1 MNEKLQIIISAN
13 VAQAQSALKSVQTE
27 VDKTAKGSS
36 KLSKI
41 GEAVGAGM
49 KKAAQVTA
57 AATAACAAG
66 IAALTK
72 SAVSNFADYEQLVG
86 GVDTLF
92 KDSSAKVQQY
102 AKDAF
107 KNTGMSANEYM
118 ETVTGFS
125 ASLLQSLG
133 GDTEAAADIGN
144 MAVMDMAD
152 NANKMGTSMESI
164 QNAYQGFAKGNYTM
178 LDNLKLGYG
187 GTKEEMQRLLADA
200 EKISGIHYDISNL
213 SDVYSAIHV
222 IQQEM
227 QITGTTAEEAKKTIS
242 GSASMMKA
250 AWTNLLTGIAQN
262 NGNLDELISNFVDS
276 VKTFAGNLVPVIQTV
291 LKNIPP
297 LLIDL
302 GGELLSVIQ
311 KILDAIPTRLPF
323 LLLKLESGIQK
334 MLPSLVS
341 VITGIV
347 TQLISVII
355 ALFPLVVEGITEA
368 TLQIIS
374 AITELIPSI
383 VEGIMQI
390 IPQLTQTLMD
400 NVPVFLESL
409 MGVITILIEGIGELF
424 PVIVE
429 AVTQIIPMIIETF
442 YTAIPQILEAAV
454 QLLMVIVDAIPL
466 FIPALVEALPSI
478 YTTIIESMINSINVI
493 LDGAVQLF
501 TALVDAIPLILPVL
515 IDTFPIIIDSIVSA
529 ITENIPTILNS
540 AINLFTAI
548 INAIPKILPKL
559 VAAIPQII
567 SAIVSTLARN
577 IPKIASTALQ
587 LFLEIVK
594 AIPKIAGQLLSA
606 LGNLMSQALNK
617 IGSFAVSIGQA
628 VGDGISGAVKAA
640 INGVLKTAIGIINGF
655 IGAINGA
662 IGVINA
668 IPGVSISKLDKLDVP
683 QFAKGGIVDSAT
695 LAVVG
700 EAGKEAV
707 VPLENNTEWI
717 DELAKKIKG
726 GPGGDNPPP
735 VVLQVDGKTFAQ
747 TAIGTINDLTKQTG
761 RLDLVLA

>member
-1 MNEKLQIIISAN
+1 MNEQLQIIISAN
-13 VAQAQSALKSVQTE
+13 VAQVQSALKSVQGE
-27 VDKTAKGSS
+27 VDKTAEGSG

-41 GEAVGAGM
+41 GDAVGAGM

-72 SAVSNFADYEQLVG
+72 SAIANFADYEQLVG

-102 AKDAF
+102 AAEAY
-107 KNTGMSANEYM
+107 KNAGMSANEYM

-133 GDTEAAADIGN
+133 GDTAAAAEIGN
-144 MAVMDMAD
+144 MAVVDMAD
-152 NANKMGTSMESI
+152 NVNKMGSSMESV
-164 QNAYQGFAKGNYTM
+164 QNAYQGFAKQNYTM

-222 IQQEM
+222 VQQEM
-227 QITGTTAEEAKKTIS
+227 GITGTTAKEASTTIQ
-242 GSASMMKA
+242 GSAAAMKA
-250 AWTNLLTGIAQN
+250 AWTNLVGGLAQDT
-262 NGNLDELISNFVDS
+262 GNLDSLISTFVDS
-276 VKTFAGNLVPVIQTV
+276 IGTFAGNIVPIIQKVVDNIPALITTLVP
-291 LKNIPP
+291 
-297 LLIDL
+297 
-302 GGELLSVIQ
+302 
-311 KILDAIPTRLPF
+311 
-323 LLLKLESGIQK
+323 KLVSGIQE

-341 VITGIV
+341 AV
-347 TQLISVII
+347 TTTVVQLM
-355 ALFPLVVEGITEA
+355 A
-368 TLQIIS
+368 
-374 AITELIPSI
+374 AITELFPSV

-390 IPQLTQTLMD
+390 VPYLLQGLVEMIPALLEGLMGGITMLLEGLAEFA
-400 NVPVFLESL
+400 PVILES
-409 MGVITILIEGIGELF
+409 IAQLF
-424 PVIVE
+424 PL
-429 AVTQIIPMIIETF
+429 IIETF
-442 YTAIPQILEAAV
+442 YTAIPQILDAAV
-454 QLLMVIVDAIPL
+454 QLLMAIVNAIPVIVPM
-466 FIPALVEALPSI
+466 LVEALPSI
-478 YTTIIESMINSINVI
+478 YNTVIESMINSINII
-493 LDGAVQLF
+493 LEGAVQLF

-515 IDTFPIIIDSIVSA
+515 IDTFPMIIDTIVSA
-529 ITENIPTILNS
+529 TTENIPTILNS
-540 AINLFTAI
+540 AINLFTAVI
-548 INAIPKILPKL
+548 DAIPKILPKL

-567 SAIVSTLARN
+567 TSIVQTLVKN
-577 IPKIASTALQ
+577 VPKIASTALQ

-606 LGNLMSQALNK
+606 LGNLMSQALSK
-617 IGSFAVSIGQA
+617 IGSFAASIGQA
-628 VGDGISGAVKAA
+628 VGDGISGAVKTA
-640 INGVLKTAIGIINGF
+640 INGVLSAAIGIINGF

-668 IPGVSISKLDKLDVP
+668 IPGVKISKLDKLDVP
-683 QFAKGGIVDSAT
+683 QLAKGGIVDSAT

-726 GPGGDNPPP
+726 GKGGDNPAPI
-735 VVLQVDGKTFAQ
+735 VLQVDGKTFAQ
-747 TAIGTINDLTKQTG
+747 TTIKTVNDLTKQTG

>member
-1 MNEKLQIIISAN
+1 MNEQLQIIISAN
-13 VAQAQSALKSVQTE
+13 VAQAQSALKAVQGD
-27 VDKTAKGSS
+27 VDKTAEGSS

-41 GEAVGAGM
+41 GDAVGAGM

-72 SAVSNFADYEQLVG
+72 SAIANFAEYEQLVG

-102 AKDAF
+102 AAEAY
-107 KNTGMSANEYM
+107 KNAGMSANEYM

-133 GDTEAAADIGN
+133 GDTAAAAEMGN
-144 MAVMDMAD
+144 MAVIDMAD
-152 NANKMGTSMESI
+152 NVNKMGSSMESV
-164 QNAYQGFAKGNYTM
+164 QNAYQGFAKQNYTM

-222 IQQEM
+222 VQQEM
-227 QITGTTAEEAKKTIS
+227 GITGTTAKEASTTIQ
-242 GSASMMKA
+242 GSTAAMKA
-250 AWTNLLTGIAQN
+250 AWTNLVTGIAQGT
-262 NGNLDELISNFVDS
+262 GNLDSLISNFVDS
-276 VKTFAGNLVPVIQTV
+276 VGTVAGNVIPVIQKV
-291 LKNIPP
+291 VENIPA
-297 LLIDL
+297 LITTL
-302 GGELLSVIQ
+302 TPQLTG
-311 KILDAIPTRLPF
+311 AI
-323 LLLKLESGIQK
+323 GA
-334 MLPSLVS
+334 MLPSLIS
-341 VITGIV
+341 EV
-347 TQLISVII
+347 TTTAVQLV
-355 ALFPLVVEGITEA
+355 
-368 TLQIIS
+368 S
-374 AITELIPSI
+374 AIVELLPTVI
-383 VEGIMQI
+383 EGIMQI
-390 IPQLTQTLMD
+390 IPQLLQALTD
-400 NVPVFLESL
+400 NVPVFLEGL
-409 MGVITILIEGIGELF
+409 VGVITVLIEGLAELL
-424 PVIVE
+424 PTIVE
-429 AVTQIIPMIIETF
+429 AVTQIVPLILETLVL
-442 YTAIPQILEAAV
+442 AVPQMLEAATA
-454 QLLMVIVDAIPL
+454 LLMAIVNAIPF

-478 YTTIIESMINSINVI
+478 INTIIETTINSINLI
-493 LDGAVQLF
+493 LDAAVQLF

-515 IDTFPIIIDSIVSA
+515 IDTFPTIIDTIVSST
-529 ITENIPTILNS
+529 TENIPTILNS
-540 AINLFTAI
+540 AVNLFTAVI
-548 INAIPKILPKL
+548 DAIPRIVPKL

-567 SAIVSTLARN
+567 SAIVQTLTKN
-577 IPKIASTALQ
+577 VPKIASTALQ

-606 LGNLMSQALNK
+606 LGNLMSQALTK
-617 IGSFAVSIGQA
+617 IGSFAVSIGQK

-655 IGAINGA
+655 IGAINTA
-662 IGVINA
+662 IKVINA
-668 IPGVSISKLDKLDVP
+668 IPGVKISKLDKLDVP
-683 QFAKGGIVDSAT
+683 QLAKGGVIDSAT

-726 GPGGDNPPP
+726 GKGGDNPAP